1 MAWNEKEHLKL
12 NNNMKIIFS
21 KDVDGESFRI
31 EANDDESGVEG
42 IKTLAH
48 NFHEQMQHAYDA
60 AHSIWE
66 YFPEF
71 KQLTFDTLTDKE
83 RRVIGSMKE
92 IREGMN

>member
-1 MAWNEKEHLKL
+1 
-12 NNNMKIIFS
+12 MKIVFS
-21 KDVDGESFRI
+21 KDVDGETFRI

-42 IKTLAH
+42 IKRLAAD
-48 NFHEQMQHAYDA
+48 FKSQLQHAYDA

-83 RRVIGSMKE
+83 RKVIGKMKE
-92 IREGMN
+92 VKEGSN